1 MKTLLKIS
9 NKEIRGFK
17 NNRGIIKSKMIEKL
31 NTIESLQKY
40 MADEILL
47 NVPID
52 FCLNNELDELKK
64 SINQTLKHPAVSK
77 KDDLTIEFNIDN
89 CAGRILN
96 YLQNSPIYVN
106 GIPMSAEMILMLN
119 QSEDN

>member
-17 NNRGIIKSKMIEKL
+17 NNRGIIKSKIIEKL

-64 SINQTLKHPAVSK
+64 SINQTLKHPAVGK